1 MNAERRKKIERALD
15 LLREAA
21 EEERASYDN
30 LPEGIQESERGQKM
44 EETADALDE
53 AVSSLEDALLV

>member
-1 MNAERRKKIERALD
+1 MNAERRKKIDRALD

-53 AVSSLEDALLV
+53 AVSSLEGALLV